1 MEPDFLIELFAE
13 FGPVAIRRMFSG
25 FGIAADGIHFALAL
39 RGAIYLRADDQTV
52 AKFEAEGSR
61 PFQYQT
67 RAREVTVRS
76 YWQLPERLYDDPRE
90 FSEWA
95 KAALAAAHRAAIRP
109 CATPR
114 KPAHRPEKVAKMPA
128 ARNTSAAA
136 RGKTRRGPP
145 QSP

>member
-1 MEPDFLIELFAE
+1 
-13 FGPVAIRRMFSG
+13 MFSG